1 MLEYIRNI
9 AIFIIMEGLILSAV
23 TNESFKKIV
32 KIFSGMILIIIVLS
46 PLDNIFNITDLIN
59 THFYEWDK
67 KESINEII
75 SSIENTNEENVANVK
90 KQYENIVFDDVNS
103 VAVKE
108 GYMVTSVNVTFDDSK
123 SNYIGSVE
131 IYISKEEETFEE
143 NMVEVVKVGSIK
155 LNDGNDDEVKSTD
168 YNPSIINIK
177 NYIVDQYGV
186 DYKNIIITTDGGL
199 S

>member
-9 AIFIIMEGLILSAV
+9 AIFIIMEGLILNAI

-46 PLDNIFNITDLIN
+46 PLDQIFNITDLIN

-75 SSIENTNEENVANVK
+75 SSIENSNEGNVANVK
-90 KQYENIVFDDVNS
+90 KQYENIVFDDVS
-103 VAVKE
+103 KVATKE
-108 GYMVTSVNVTFDDSK
+108 GYQVTSVNVNFDDTK
-123 SNYIGSVE
+123 NNYIGSIE
-131 IYISKEEETFEE
+131 LSISKEEQTTGSG
-143 NMVEVVKVGSIK
+143 MVEVVKIGSIK
-155 LNDGNDDEVKSTD
+155 IEDEDSGEVKSSD

-186 DYKNIIITTDGGL
+186 DYSNIVVTTGG
-199 S
+199 